1 MNLGRPNKNWT
12 SLTLCAPDSSHQ
24 SISFV
29 PASNYFGHKILFF
42 FRERNAASF
51 MLHTRCC
58 HSKWN
63 KNLRWPMRWLVVVFL
78 GHQWLKRAPSFP
90 CIWCNKKKKK
100 AIRLFHF
107 LLCRPCLK
115 RCLPF
120 VWLRQKVSRFII
132 KSAANVKRLTD
143 CSVVVGW
150 WKSGNYYGAVSY
162 RNAARHSSRGKGK
175 MNQ

>member
-24 SISFV
+24 SISFM
-29 PASNYFGHKILFF
+29 PASNYFGHKIPFF

-58 HSKWN
+58 HSKRN

-100 AIRLFHF
+100 QSGFSIFFCAGHVWNGVF
-107 LLCRPCLK
+107 LSSVWVRKCLASLL
-115 RCLPF
+115 RVQLTWN
-120 VWLRQKVSRFII
+120 VWL
-132 KSAANVKRLTD
+132 SAAFSLPRA
-143 CSVVVGW
+143 SVFVGW
-150 WKSGNYYGAVSY
+150 
-162 RNAARHSSRGKGK
+162 
-175 MNQ
+175 